1 MNISNCC
8 LSDIDFVCM
17 FVKCGMPGCP
27 EKNKQQIVNR
37 SNGTGNRWPTCYH
50 LSRSPKTS
58 LKCFHATL
66 KQFLYPPGNQYRKGR
81 WMKII
86 KVNFKKNMYK
96 HRGYTSSIYIILP
109 HSNQNDDIFHPW
121 ISLRPPINDRL
132 PCCSKLLRFRNCFRY
147 KFLHCRGFLSI
158 QMSGSECSGP
168 PYAAWFLM
176 LAGRGKSRWTGGRWL
191 LPREVHS
198 RSEKSWENQLYD
210 ESHINDFYLVDLS
223 KSCQR

>member
-96 HRGYTSSIYIILP
+96 HRGYTSSIYIL
-109 HSNQNDDIFHPW
+109 
-121 ISLRPPINDRL
+121 
-132 PCCSKLLRFRNCFRY
+132 
-147 KFLHCRGFLSI
+147 
-158 QMSGSECSGP
+158 
-168 PYAAWFLM
+168 
-176 LAGRGKSRWTGGRWL
+176 
-191 LPREVHS
+191 
-198 RSEKSWENQLYD
+198 
-210 ESHINDFYLVDLS
+210 FYLIQTKMTIFSIPESVCAPQSTTDSLVAPS
-223 KSCQR
+223 FFAFATVFGISSYTAGVFWASRCQARSALGRHMQPGS

>member
-1 MNISNCC
+1 MGQGT
-8 LSDIDFVCM
+8 SDLPVTIFLEVQKPHWS
-17 FVKCGMPGCP
+17 VSMP
-27 EKNKQQIVNR
+27 R
-37 SNGTGNRWPTCYH
+37 SNNFSTLQATNIAKEDEWKLLKSISRKTCTNTEATH
-50 LSRSPKTS
+50 L
-58 LKCFHATL
+58 
-66 KQFLYPPGNQYRKGR
+66 LY
-81 WMKII
+81 
-86 KVNFKKNMYK
+86 
-96 HRGYTSSIYIILP
+96 IYIILP

-121 ISLRPPINDRL
+121 ISLRPRINDRL

-198 RSEKSWENQLYD
+198 RSAKSWENQFYD